1 MPKFTVLKSSQ
12 TALLVID
19 VQKALFTRPEPVY
32 QASQMMEIINSLIS
46 RAQLF
51 GVRLVY
57 IQHSN
62 KSILKKGS
70 DGWQLHP
77 GLRPTTRDL
86 MIEKEEGN
94 AFVNTALQGDFE
106 ARDIK
111 SLLIT
116 GLVTNQCVRATSLG
130 GLRLGYDVYLVQG
143 GHSNFDK
150 DPVRII
156 EITEAKLAEAGVKL
170 VTPGEIDFS

>member
-1 MPKFTVLKSSQ
+1 MSKFMHLAPDD

-19 VQKALFTRPEPVY
+19 VQRALFTRPEPVFN
-32 QASQMMEIINSLIS
+32 ASGLIETINNLIA

-51 GVRLVY
+51 GVRIVY
-57 IQHSN
+57 VQHSN
-62 KSILKKGS
+62 KSILKKGTT
-70 DGWQLHP
+70 GWLLHP
-77 GLRPTTRDL
+77 GLKPTSRDL
-86 MIEKEEGN
+86 MIEKEQGD
-94 AFVNTALQGDFE
+94 AFVGTALYGDFE

-111 SLLIT
+111 NLLIT

-130 GLRLGYDVYLVQG
+130 GVSRGYNVFLVQG

-156 EITEAKLAEAGVKL
+156 ESTEAQLAEAGVHI
-170 VTPGEIDFS
+170 VTPEALDFS

>member
-1 MPKFTVLKSSQ
+1 MPKFTVLKSNQ

-19 VQKALFTRPEPVY
+19 VQRALFTRPEPVY
-32 QASQMMEIINSLIS
+32 QASQMMETINALIS

-77 GLRPTTRDL
+77 GLHPTARDL
-86 MIEKEEGN
+86 MIEKENGN
-94 AFVNTALQGDFE
+94 AFENTALQGDFE

-111 SLLIT
+111 NLLIT

-130 GLRLGYDVYLVQG
+130 GLQLGYKVFLVQG

-156 EITEAKLAEAGVKL
+156 ETTEAKLADAGVNL
-170 VTPGEIDFS
+170 ITPGEIDFS

>member
-32 QASQMMEIINSLIS
+32 QASQMMEIVNSLIS

-77 GLRPTTRDL
+77 GLRPTARDL

-94 AFVNTALQGDFE
+94 AFDNTALQGDFE

-111 SLLIT
+111 NLLIT

-156 EITEAKLAEAGVKL
+156 ETTEAKLAEAGVKI